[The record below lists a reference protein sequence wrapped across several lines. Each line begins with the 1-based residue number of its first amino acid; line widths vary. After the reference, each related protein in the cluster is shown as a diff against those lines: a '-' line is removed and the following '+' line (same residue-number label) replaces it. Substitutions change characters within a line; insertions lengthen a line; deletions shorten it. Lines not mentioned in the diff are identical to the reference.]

1 MTCVGTIAPLFD
13 SVNVAS
19 AARERTIGS
28 ENATWIGARSMTS
41 PAPGDGVRDRVG
53 GVRST
58 TIVTGPDRA
67 VSFEKATSAVKTYDA
82 STDLVV
88 SHEYS

>member
-1 MTCVGTIAPLFD
+1 MYVGTIAPSLD

-19 AARERTIGS
+19 GERDRTIGS
-28 ENATWIGARSMTS
+28 EKATWIGARSMTS
-41 PAPGDGVRDRVG
+41 TAPGDGVREMVG

-58 TIVTGPDRA
+58 TMVTGADFA
-67 VSFEKATSAVKTYDA
+67 VSFENATSAVKTYDA
-82 STDLVV
+82 STALVV